1 MDQVERL
8 LQKPACLIDLFPR
21 QVPREGCSR
30 FSKVEYH
37 YLSQFA
43 AYGLDRRYAGV
54 LLKVSAQ
61 YPTVLGWDGWTENPA
76 PDQLAEAVHTVMEN
90 HSGWVHLLLPEED
103 ALLFLSGTAFRWRC
117 TTQGRS
123 WGGSWRRLPGR
134 RDFSGGQ
141 RKKGPLLNHNGK
153 TPGKQQACRGFWFGE
168 KRGEG
173 GRTSQPPSKKGK
185 GQLTGK
191 RGSPSLPS

>member
-61 YPTVLGWDGWTENPA
+61 YPTVLGWEGWTENPA
-76 PDQLAEAVHTVMEN
+76 PDQLVGAVHTVMEN

-103 ALLFLSGTAFRWRC
+103 ALLFFEWDCLQMVVYNPGEELGRFLEEIARSEGFFWR
-117 TTQGRS
+117 
-123 WGGSWRRLPGR
+123 
-134 RDFSGGQ
+134 
-141 RKKGPLLNHNGK
+141 
-153 TPGKQQACRGFWFGE
+153 AAE
-168 KRGEG
+168 EG
-173 GRTSQPPSKKGK
+173 APS
-185 GQLTGK
+185 
-191 RGSPSLPS
+191 